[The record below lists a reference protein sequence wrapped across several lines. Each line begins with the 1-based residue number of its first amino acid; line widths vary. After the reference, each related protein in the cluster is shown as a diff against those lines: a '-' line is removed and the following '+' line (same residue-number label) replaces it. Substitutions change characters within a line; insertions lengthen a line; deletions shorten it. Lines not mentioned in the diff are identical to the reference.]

1 MEYNIGDVIK
11 DEKRNLVITGKE
23 KRKRTFYYQYKCND
37 CGYNCEDG
45 YRSGQPVKG
54 RWLTYYELN
63 GQQKGCCCCAN
74 RIVVPDINSIRATNP
89 EMSKYF
95 LNNDDEKYTAQS
107 NCHIDIIC
115 PSCNSIKNNAKIST
129 LYRYGFSCDV
139 CSISVSIGERIVSAL
154 LSFCNIDF
162 EKEYRFENSNKRY
175 DFYLYGYNS
184 IVEVNGRQHYFEIS
198 GNWANR
204 DEKTND
210 ENKMAFALSRGIDK
224 YIVIDARESD
234 FDYIKNSILSSSL
247 VDVVDISSVDWK
259 MIKHLVNSNDSIKD
273 ICEYWENNK
282 NATYVDMERL
292 FHYSESTI
300 VKYLKIGYEMGWCN
314 KRPNKRNET
323 HIKKSGYKRNAPLTD
338 YSSDCRN
345 NSNPVIYTL
354 KNIYFKN
361 SRLASEHSEECCGKK
376 IATSTIRYKAKR
388 NQDFAYVTPREFN
401 EACANRYECYG
412 TPFDDE
418 VLQIVS

>member
-1 MEYNIGDVIK
+1 M
-11 DEKRNLVITGKE
+11 
-23 KRKRTFYYQYKCND
+23 
-37 CGYNCEDG
+37 
-45 YRSGQPVKG
+45 
-54 RWLTYYELN
+54 
-63 GQQKGCCCCAN
+63 
-74 RIVVPDINSIRATNP
+74 
-89 EMSKYF
+89 
-95 LNNDDEKYTAQS
+95 
-107 NCHIDIIC
+107 
-115 PSCNSIKNNAKIST
+115 
-129 LYRYGFSCDV
+129 
-139 CSISVSIGERIVSAL
+139 SVSIGERIVGAL
-154 LSFCNIDF
+154 LSFCGVDF
-162 EKEYRFENSNKRY
+162 KKEYMFDNSNKRY
-175 DFYLYGYNS
+175 DFYLYDYNV
-184 IVEVNGRQHYFEIS
+184 IIEVNGRQHYFEIS

-234 FDYIKNSILSSSL
+234 FDYIKNSILNSSL

-259 MIKHLVNSNDSIKD
+259 MIEHLVNSNDSIKD

-300 VKYLKIGYEMGWCN
+300 VKYLKIGYEMGWCA
-314 KRPNKRNET
+314 R
-323 HIKKSGYKRNAPLTD
+323 HQKS
-338 YSSDCRN
+338 SSDICTKK
-345 NSNPVIYTL
+345 PVIYTL